1 MIPSQQTQYFTF
13 KLIWAKKSSFSQC
26 RSLIRLDRKRPVK
39 ISSSS
44 FPGAQEKATLHA
56 HTWKQAFQTSVMYQ
70 YTSPTMKDTAPFSPV
85 LFTQG
90 FSLPQMFSMLSDSY
104 LPAPKMTRRSTP
116 DSYWCSWGIRNLH
129 SILPVF
135 PIIQELWHSTLWRVR
150 TSFRSQGC
158 LVESKHLAKGRS
170 ESGFVATFHLQSSV
184 HLRRCPH
191 EILRT
196 DSSFVLWSTAPKA
209 KCMPI
214 TKAEKGSD
222 NLTSY
227 QDSVKINTYQA
238 LQVLS
243 A

>member
-1 MIPSQQTQYFTF
+1 MKAGISNICHVSVHVPHHEGHSI
-13 KLIWAKKSSFSQC
+13 L
-26 RSLIRLDRKRPVK
+26 LPRPIYTGVL
-39 ISSSS
+39 SA
-44 FPGAQEKATLHA
+44 PDVLHA
-56 HTWKQAFQTSVMYQ
+56 FR
-70 YTSPTMKDTAPFSPV
+70 FI
-85 LFTQG
+85 
-90 FSLPQMFSMLSDSY
+90 

-116 DSYWCSWGIRNLH
+116 DSSWCSWGIRNLH

>member
-1 MIPSQQTQYFTF
+1 MYTHESRHFKHLSCISTRSPPWRTQHPS
-13 KLIWAKKSSFSQC
+13 
-26 RSLIRLDRKRPVK
+26 P
-39 ISSSS
+39 
-44 FPGAQEKATLHA
+44 P
-56 HTWKQAFQTSVMYQ
+56 
-70 YTSPTMKDTAPFSPV
+70 
-85 LFTQG
+85 
-90 FSLPQMFSMLSDSY
+90 SY
-104 LPAPKMTRRSTP
+104 LHRGSLCPRCSPCFQIHADFRFPAPKMTRRSTP
-116 DSYWCSWGIRNLH
+116 DSSWCSWGIRNLH
-129 SILPVF
+129 SIVPVF